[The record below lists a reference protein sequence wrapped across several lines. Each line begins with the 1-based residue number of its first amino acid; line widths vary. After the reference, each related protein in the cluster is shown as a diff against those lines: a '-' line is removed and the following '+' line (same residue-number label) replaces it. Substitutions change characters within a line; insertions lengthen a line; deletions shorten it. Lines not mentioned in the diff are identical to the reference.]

1 MGIFDSF
8 KRKKPV
14 AKDSMQ
20 TLTATELADMLWNS
34 ICKLPSDDP
43 SFIEELRS
51 STELVPEDFR
61 NEVTCLLAF
70 VNDFACH
77 VGLEGAASPAIRNAV
92 RDAHGARVQSFVK
105 QATCK
110 PMPEGEWMGGL
121 YLTTG
126 EYPEDNHDPIRNLNN
141 RFQLFSEAIRRGG
154 KNHSVGECLGKTF
167 AGLCGTSD
175 IAFIVGIS
183 TMAHKVLHSSV
194 NLARS
199 QAHQIRL
206 N

>member
-8 KRKKPV
+8 KGKKAV
-14 AKDSMQ
+14 AKDSVQ

-34 ICKLPSDDP
+34 ISKLPSDDP
-43 SFIEELRS
+43 GFIEELRS
-51 STELVPEDFR
+51 STELALDDFR
-61 NEVTCLLAF
+61 NEVTYLLAF

-77 VGLEGAASPAIRNAV
+77 VGLEGASPAIRNAV
-92 RDAHGARVQSFVK
+92 RDAHEARVQSFVK
-105 QATCK
+105 QARCK

-126 EYPEDNHDPIRNLNN
+126 EYPEDNHEPIRNLND

-154 KNHSVGECLGKTF
+154 KDHSVGESVGKTF
-167 AGLCGTSD
+167 AGLCGTSN
-175 IAFIVGIS
+175 IAYIVGVS
-183 TMAHKVLHSSV
+183 TMAHKALHSSV
-194 NLARS
+194 NLVRS